1 MQAPRR
7 LAGLVLAV
15 GGLLLGCGTAGAA
28 GWDRFRGPNGTG
40 IAADKDVP
48 VRWTAEDGVLWKV
61 RVPGVGHSSPVL
73 WGDRIFLQSA
83 SADGKERWLVCLDAD
98 TGKTLWTAAAPGTT
112 ARIHP
117 LNSLASS
124 TPAVDG
130 ERVYAVFWDGKDI
143 SLSAFD
149 LQGKHLWK
157 ADLGSFKS
165 QHGVGMSPVVHNGR
179 VFLNNDQD
187 GFSALQAFDARTGKE
202 LWRAK
207 RQAFR
212 TCYSTPFF
220 LTTAGRDEL
229 IVASTAGITSYDPQK
244 GGENWHFTWSF
255 PGMPLRTVA
264 SPITTAGLVIAN
276 GGDGSGD
283 RDAVAVRLGGKG
295 DVSGTNL
302 AWQSANRKTLPYV
315 PCFLAQGDHLY
326 SVGDDGLA
334 VCRVAR
340 TGEEVWTHGFRKK
353 VRASP
358 VLIDGKIYA
367 ACEDGTVYVFA
378 ADTTFKQLAK
388 NAVGE
393 PVTST
398 PAVANNR
405 LYIRGREH
413 LFCIGKPPA
422 KRVSRGE

>member
-1 MQAPRR
+1 
-7 LAGLVLAV
+7 
-15 GGLLLGCGTAGAA
+15 
-28 GWDRFRGPNGTG
+28 
-40 IAADKDVP
+40 
-48 VRWTAEDGVLWKV
+48 
-61 RVPGVGHSSPVL
+61 
-73 WGDRIFLQSA
+73 
-83 SADGKERWLVCLDAD
+83 
-98 TGKTLWTAAAPGTT
+98 
-112 ARIHP
+112 
-117 LNSLASS
+117 
-124 TPAVDG
+124 VDG

-157 ADLGSFKS
+157 TDLGGFTS
-165 QHGVGMSPVVHNGR
+165 QHGVGMSPVVHDGR

-187 GFSALQAFDARTGKE
+187 GASAVLAFDARTGKE

-207 RQAFR
+207 RQAYR
-212 TCYSTPFF
+212 TCYSTPFV

-229 IVASTAGITSYDPQK
+229 IVASTAGITSYDPRQ

-255 PGMPLRTVA
+255 QGMPLRTVA
-264 SPITTAGLVIAN
+264 SPITTTGLVVASS
-276 GGDGSGD
+276 GDGSGD
-283 RDAVAVRLGGKG
+283 RDAIAVRLGGKG
-295 DVSGTNL
+295 DVSGTNRV
-302 AWQSANRKTLPYV
+302 WHSSNRKTLPYV
-315 PCFLAQGDHLY
+315 PCFLALGDHLY

-334 VCRVAR
+334 VCRAAR
-340 TGEEVWTHGFRKK
+340 TGEEVWTHGFRTK

-378 ADTTFKQLAK
+378 ADTTYKQLAK
-388 NAVGE
+388 NTVGE

-422 KRVSRGE
+422 KRVSKAE